1 MSVVNEDSEI
11 RKLRERV
18 AELEKKTGPSGWALF
33 NEFVADPLR
42 EYKPALGFFLFFL
55 LWRLFNYL

>member
-1 MSVVNEDSEI
+1 MSVVNEDPEI

-42 EYKPALGFFLFFL
+42 EYKPVIGIMLFIL
-55 LWRLFNYL
+55 LWRLMHYL